1 MGNCGGAQAAAIAAH
16 EDPDKFTRSKQFD
29 QELVQQ
35 SKQDEEKIKLLLLG
49 AGESGKSTIF
59 KQMKIIFGSQY
70 TEMERRHYTSTIYS
84 NILQGMKVLVEQ
96 TSVFG
101 LQEQVT
107 AKDAFDMFKRID
119 DSEAINNRIGE
130 AIKTL
135 WSDPVVQSVWGRR
148 AEYQIFE
155 SLSFYM
161 KKMDIIK
168 SSEYVP
174 DKEDIIYSRVRTTGI
189 VTERYTIEGNIFEM
203 YDVGGQRNERKK
215 WIHCFEGVT
224 AVIFVAALSEYDQ
237 NMFEDPTKNRMV
249 RCTLSPPPSLSLDP
263 AGSTTCNVY
272 SQVEALEL
280 FDGICNNVYF
290 LESSMIL
297 FLNKKDLFAE
307 KIKTKHIKDTAAFA
321 DYTGREGD
329 FEAGVQYFLDKFMSK
344 NKSPNHHIYHH
355 ITCATDTKNVQV
367 VFNACKDIVLRQNIE
382 GSGFAIE

>member
-249 RCTLSPPPSLSLDP
+249 
-263 AGSTTCNVY
+263 
-272 SQVEALEL
+272 EALEL

>member
-1 MGNCGGAQAAAIAAH
+1 MGNCGSTQAAAIAAH
-16 EDPDKFTRSKQFD
+16 EDPDKFTRSKQLD
-29 QELVQQ
+29 HELVQQ

-84 NILQGMKVLVEQ
+84 NILQGMRVLVDQ

-101 LQEQVT
+101 LQEQVA

-135 WSDPVVQSVWGRR
+135 WSDPVIQSVWARR

-249 RCTLSPPPSLSLDP
+249 RRTLSLLPLSLCP
-263 AGSTTCNVY
+263 AGSNTY
-272 SQVEALEL
+272 KP
-280 FDGICNNVYF
+280 G
-290 LESSMIL
+290 
-297 FLNKKDLFAE
+297 
-307 KIKTKHIKDTAAFA
+307 
-321 DYTGREGD
+321 
-329 FEAGVQYFLDKFMSK
+329 
-344 NKSPNHHIYHH
+344 
-355 ITCATDTKNVQV
+355 
-367 VFNACKDIVLRQNIE
+367 
-382 GSGFAIE
+382 